1 LNEKHQLELSET
13 PTNKSHS
20 EFLFGLESVEGITNH
35 GSLFSAQEEIAPED
49 DEDLGDKLE

>member
-20 EFLFGLESVEGITNH
+20 EFLFGLKSVEGITNH
-35 GSLFSAQEEIAPED
+35 GSVFSAQEEIAPED